1 MENVH
6 CSSKQLMVIKSANYG
21 DFSKNG
27 AFNNDKN
34 FDKTCSAIVSSQ
46 VKSRCEGK
54 RSCELTM
61 NKNLLPAQYC
71 PDTAKQIYTKYT
83 CGDPYNTAIITE
95 GIVP

>member
-21 DFSKNG
+21 DFNKSV
-27 AFNNDKN
+27 AFNDDKN
-34 FDKTCSAIVSSQ
+34 FDKTCSAIVSCQ
-46 VKSRCEGK
+46 VKSRCDGK

-61 NKNLLPAQYC
+61 NNNLLPPQYC

-83 CGDPYNTAIITE
+83 CRDHYNTAIITA
-95 GIVP
+95 GIVQ